1 MTVSASVSAQMALFA
16 GRRSTD
22 RIFLLLQNLLCA
34 RHLPNYMGTSSV
46 YAVSLIDR
54 TARRLGMTQSEQR
67 HQLTGAH
74 IGSILPSHQKPLHM
88 GCACW
93 LVSLWHVSETSADL
107 QALELLG
114 CGQWSEGPLIAT
126 NLGSLS
132 SSRRAGLS
140 DSKLQVQ

>member
-1 MTVSASVSAQMALFA
+1 VSAQMALFA

-46 YAVSLIDR
+46 YAISLIDR
-54 TARRLGMTQSEQR
+54 TARRLGMTQPEQR

-74 IGSILPSHQKPLHM
+74 MGGILPLHQPLHVC
-88 GCACW
+88 CACQHAS
-93 LVSLWHVSETSADL
+93 VFHVSETSADL
-107 QALELLG
+107 QLLGLLG
-114 CGQWSEGPLIAT
+114 CGQWAEGPLIVT
-126 NLGSLS
+126 CLSRLS
-132 SSRRAGLS
+132 SRTAGLS